1 MQAVTVEQLHDAAG
15 DGGRRVDDR
24 DAAARDDTF
33 EDGKQE
39 RIVRAAEHDLVGPV
53 LQHLRD
59 GGTDGSLGL
68 GRSFEV
74 VFDQFDEAPA
84 WRRDKV
90 YAVAVPGRR
99 AAEEL
104 AVEAPFG
111 SQYPHHPAAGRQA
124 GGFHGRL
131 HAHDRHGGVFFAQEV
146 DGGGRSGIAG
156 HDDQLAPLRHKEGD
170 RFVGKA
176 PHLLAGARP
185 VGAVLTVT
193 QVDER
198 LSGERTPH
206 LAPDG
211 QPAQPRIENT
221 DGCII

>member
-1 MQAVTVEQLHDAAG
+1 MQP
-15 DGGRRVDDR
+15 
-24 DAAARDDTF
+24 
-33 EDGKQE
+33 
-39 RIVRAAEHDLVGPV
+39 EHDLVGPV

-124 GGFHGRL
+124 GGFHGGL
-131 HAHDRHGGVFFAQEV
+131 HAHDRQVSVFFAQEV
-146 DGGGRSGIAG
+146 DGSGRGGVAG
-156 HDDQLAPLRHKEGD
+156 HDNHFATQFDEPCDGGIGQRL
-170 RFVGKA
+170 
-176 PHLLAGARP
+176 HLPAGTRTIGTI
-185 VGAVLTVT
+185 GAVTE
-193 QVDER
+193 VDER
-198 LSGERTPH
+198 FAGNMRLISRQTVSPPIPES
-206 LAPDG
+206 
-211 QPAQPRIENT
+211 
-221 DGCII
+221 